1 MRAGMRRWTLRAGR
15 CVCALTVTAASIAEA
30 QQSSI
35 GGVVTDQATGQALEA
50 ARVILI
56 GPDRI
61 VGTNQEGRYQFR
73 NVAPGSYEV
82 RVLRLG
88 YAPDDRQRAR
98 GPGRGGQPST
108 SPSRRPRCSWTRS

>member
-15 CVCALTVTAASIAEA
+15 CVCALTVIAASIAEA

-56 GPDRI
+56 GPNRI
-61 VGTNQEGRYQFR
+61 EEPTRKADTSSATWR
-73 NVAPGSYEV
+73 RAATGS
-82 RVLRLG
+82 G
-88 YAPDDRQRAR
+88 CSGWA
-98 GPGRGGQPST
+98 T
-108 SPSRRPRCSWTRS
+108 PR